1 MIDNFKLFAL
11 DKHKVDD
18 HIINNEVVELQ
29 SYFNYAT
36 GELKEY
42 PKKGKDLNL
51 EINICEKSTSIKGS
65 LHKYH
70 NEKAKK
76 GSQNFD
82 DFYFSQIEKQIWG
95 LIKKYQIENSTS
107 ITNLEFG
114 FNLAVEKKPQ
124 IILDS
129 NILMNNLKAPN
140 KNLKFSGKGDL
151 KEFQMTDYSIKI
163 YNKSKQFKL
172 DTNILR
178 VELKITQKRFL
189 QKLGIFKLEDL
200 LNKDTFFRL
209 FETLRDKIEGLI
221 IVDEFQDKIMLET
234 DKDKLNKYSNP
245 NYWISMTSTKSPKQ
259 IIRLKKDF
267 EVLLEKHN
275 LLKTKNDILV
285 KLENKFFE
293 LMEIKDNKEVA

>member
-1 MIDNFKLFAL
+1 MIDNLKLFAL
-11 DKHKVDD
+11 DKHKVDS
-18 HIINNEVVELQ
+18 HIINSEVVELQ

-51 EINICEKSTSIKGS
+51 EINICEKSTTIKGS

-76 GSQNFD
+76 GNQNFD
-82 DFYFSQIEKQIWG
+82 DFYFSQIEKQIRG
-95 LIKKYQIENSTS
+95 LIKKYKIENSTS

-114 FNLAVEKKPQ
+114 FNLAVEKDPQ

-172 DTNILR
+172 ESNILR
-178 VELKITQKRFL
+178 VELKIIQKRFL

-209 FETLRDKIEGLI
+209 FETLRDKIEG
-221 IVDEFQDKIMLET
+221 IVILDGFQDKMMLET

-245 NYWISMTSTKSPKQ
+245 NYWINLKSTKSPKQ
-259 IIRLKKDF
+259 ICRLKKDF
-267 EVLLEKHN
+267 DN
-275 LLKTKNDILV
+275 LLNKYELLQTKNKILE
-285 KLENKFFE
+285 KLENKFIE
-293 LMEIKDNKEVA
+293 LLEIKEYQKIA

>member
-1 MIDNFKLFAL
+1 MIDNLKMFAL
-11 DKHKVDD
+11 DKHKVDE
-18 HIINNEVVELQ
+18 HIIINEVVELK
-29 SYFNYAT
+29 SYFDYST
-36 GELKEY
+36 GEINCY

-51 EINICEKSTSIKGS
+51 EINISEKSTTIKGS
-65 LHKYH
+65 LHKYQ

-82 DFYFSQIEKQIWG
+82 DFYFSQIEKQIRG
-95 LIKKYQIENSTS
+95 LIKKYKIENSTS

-114 FNLAVEKKPQ
+114 FNLAVEKDPQ

-129 NILMNNLKAPN
+129 NILMNNFKAPN

-163 YNKSKQFKL
+163 YNKSKQYNL
-172 DTNILR
+172 DTYILR

-189 QKLGIFKLEDL
+189 TKLGIFKLEDL
-200 LNKDTFFRL
+200 LNKDAFFRL
-209 FETLRDKIEGLI
+209 FEALRDKIEGLI
-221 IVDEFQDKIMLET
+221 IVDEFQDKIMLDT

-245 NYWISMTSTKSPKQ
+245 NYWISIKSTKSPKQ

-267 EVLLEKHN
+267 EVFLEKHS
-275 LLKTKNDILV
+275 LLNNKNNILE
-285 KLENKFFE
+285 KLENKF
-293 LMEIKDNKEVA
+293 LDLIEIKVNKNSA

>member
-1 MIDNFKLFAL
+1 MIDFVKFLVL
-11 DKHKVDD
+11 DRHSFENHIVKTKVIDL
-18 HIINNEVVELQ
+18 NTKFNQ
-29 SYFNYAT
+29 ST
-36 GELKEY
+36 GEVEEY
-42 PKKGKDLNL
+42 PKRGKDGNLNL
-51 EINICEKSTSIKGS
+51 AITLNTASISGS
-65 LHKYH
+65 IHKYH
-70 NEKAKK
+70 NEKSKK
-76 GSQNFD
+76 VCQNFD

-95 LIKKYQIENSTS
+95 LIKKYKIENSTS

-114 FNLAVEKKPQ
+114 FNLAVEKDPQ

-129 NILMNNLKAPN
+129 NILMNNFKAPN

-163 YNKSKQFKL
+163 YNKSKQYNL

-178 VELKITQKRFL
+178 VELKITLKRFL
-189 QKLGIFKLEDL
+189 KKLGIFKLEDL
-200 LNKDTFFRL
+200 LNKEAFLWL
-209 FETLRDKIEGLI
+209 FEALRDKFEGLI

-245 NYWISMTSTKSPKQ
+245 NYWISIKSTKSPKQ

-267 EVLLEKHN
+267 EFLLEKHN

-293 LMEIKDNKEVA
+293 LMEIKVNKKSA

>member
-1 MIDNFKLFAL
+1 MIDNLKLFAL
-11 DKHKVDD
+11 DKHKVDS
-18 HIINNEVVELQ
+18 HIINNEVLELQ

-36 GELKEY
+36 GELIEY

-51 EINICEKSTSIKGS
+51 EITICEKSTTIKGS

-82 DFYFSQIEKQIWG
+82 DFYFSQIDEQIRG

-114 FNLAVEKKPQ
+114 FNLAVEKDPQ

-200 LNKDTFFRL
+200 LNKDAFFRL
-209 FETLRDKIEGLI
+209 FEALRDKIEGLV

-245 NYWISMTSTKSPKQ
+245 NYWINIKSTKSPKQ
-259 IIRLKKDF
+259 ISRLKKEF
-267 EVLLEKHN
+267 ETLLNKYK
-275 LLKTKNDILV
+275 LLHTKNEILE
-285 KLENKFFE
+285 KLENKFIE
-293 LMEIKDNKEVA
+293 LLEIKENQKIA

>member
-1 MIDNFKLFAL
+1 MIDNVKLFVS
-11 DKHKVDD
+11 DKHSFENHIVKGKVID
-18 HIINNEVVELQ
+18 L
-29 SYFNYAT
+29 STKFNQMT
-36 GELKEY
+36 GEVEDY
-42 PKKGKDLNL
+42 PKRGKDGNLNVGITL
-51 EINICEKSTSIKGS
+51 NTACILGSI
-65 LHKYH
+65 HKYH
-70 NEKAKK
+70 NIMMDK
-76 GSQNFD
+76 GNHNYDNF
-82 DFYFSQIEKQIWG
+82 YYSQIEAEIRG
-95 LIKKYQIENSTS
+95 LIKKYNIENDTS

-114 FNLAVEKKPQ
+114 FNLAVEKNPQ

-209 FETLRDKIEGLI
+209 FESLRDKIEGVVI
-221 IVDEFQDKIMLET
+221 IDGFQDKMMLET

-245 NYWISMTSTKSPKQ
+245 NYWINLKSTKSLKQ
-259 IIRLKKDF
+259 ISRLKK
-267 EVLLEKHN
+267 ELETLLNKYE
-275 LLKTKNDILV
+275 LLHTKNEILE
-285 KLENKFFE
+285 KLENKFIE
-293 LMEIKDNKEVA
+293 LLEIKEYKKIA